1 MKIKQLFKNLFHND
15 CSEAWIIPL
24 MLIAQLM
31 IAALAFELAY
41 LGYL

>member
-1 MKIKQLFKNLFHND
+1 MKLKQFFKDIFHND
-15 CSEAWIIPL
+15 CPEAWIIPL
-24 MLIAQLM
+24 MLITQLM